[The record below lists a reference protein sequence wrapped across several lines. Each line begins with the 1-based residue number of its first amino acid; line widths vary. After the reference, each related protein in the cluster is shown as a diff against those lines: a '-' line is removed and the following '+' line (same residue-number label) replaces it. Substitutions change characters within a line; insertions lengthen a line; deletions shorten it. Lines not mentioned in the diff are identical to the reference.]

1 MAVILTGMGTLACGL
16 STRMETLI
24 AARFVGDIA
33 GQILSWLILVT
44 DRWIRRRRSIYDDIV
59 CG

>member
-24 AARFVGDIA
+24 AARFVCDIA
-33 GQILSWLILVT
+33 GQFLSWLILVT